1 MLASRKIC
9 ACRGRSRTFCSP
21 ILGSFSAAAQ
31 RGREEGRTRSLPC
44 LWYPPAGRRWVRH
57 VPLAVPFLLNCGAR
71 GDKTR
76 LSRLATTTR
85 GQMTSSRSSRE
96 TKTETEDE
104 AARAR
109 VLSCGFRAHFPDGC
123 VGIAQD
129 LRLHGW
135 AALAPFRFDPPP
147 TLLSQARR
155 LLLWRLSHDRWYS
168 HLTAIGT
175 HLPSACVWCGTHRL
189 AKLSTSPQAAAAAG
203 AGAVCR
209 IREPSILSMC
219 GGDRQTAGKK
229 LKEVLTSG
237 ELSST
242 R

>member
-1 MLASRKIC
+1 MSQLSEEY
-9 ACRGRSRTFCSP
+9 
-21 ILGSFSAAAQ
+21 
-31 RGREEGRTRSLPC
+31 RE
-44 LWYPPAGRRWVRH
+44 
-57 VPLAVPFLLNCGAR
+57 
-71 GDKTR
+71 
-76 LSRLATTTR
+76 
-85 GQMTSSRSSRE
+85 
-96 TKTETEDE
+96 TETEDE

-123 VGIAQD
+123 AGIAQD

-155 LLLWRLSHDRWYS
+155 LLFWRLSHDRWSS

-175 HLPSACVWCGTHRL
+175 HLPSACVWRGTHRL

-209 IREPSILSMC
+209 IREPSIRTMC

-229 LKEVLTSG
+229 LKEVLTSW